1 MSNDDEIAQLAEVR
15 DALGERTPFGTV
27 QMAPTA
33 PLAPFSQAA
42 MTAADNLLVKAVS
55 RLRRGDRVA
64 ADKLIARA
72 AEIPFDDHERW
83 WPGLN
88 MATVQVYSVLADQSE
103 LIADH
108 HDFEDDIVVEAP
120 FEIDVVVRSI
130 TRDLSAVE
138 GAALHYAIDEIL
150 TASDYHGIDRHQ
162 QKRIST
168 VQAMLPQG
176 EYDRDLGPDASPRQ
190 RVELIAAACRVAALM
205 LDSIDDY

>member
-1 MSNDDEIAQLAEVR
+1 MVAGAQY
-15 DALGERTPFGTV
+15 GHG
-27 QMAPTA
+27 
-33 PLAPFSQAA
+33 
-42 MTAADNLLVKAVS
+42 
-55 RLRRGDRVA
+55 
-64 ADKLIARA
+64 
-72 AEIPFDDHERW
+72 
-83 WPGLN
+83 
-88 MATVQVYSVLADQSE
+88 QVYSVLADQSE